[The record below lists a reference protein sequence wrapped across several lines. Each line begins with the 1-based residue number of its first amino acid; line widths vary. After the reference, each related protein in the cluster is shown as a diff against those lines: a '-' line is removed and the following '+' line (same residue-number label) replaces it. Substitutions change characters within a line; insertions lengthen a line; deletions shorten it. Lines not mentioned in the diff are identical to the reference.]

1 MNSPGRCTTSSP
13 KVYASQF
20 KKVGPGG
27 TCPSSYLGLLLLEI
41 LQINLK
47 QVPTWKWGKAFIF
60 WLCLLIYIWLLMQS
74 FYLILT
80 WDSTDVRK
88 ELSSSKLDSW
98 FCHLPYMLPHG
109 ASVSSAV
116 RWTLEWWL
124 TPGGSMRTQWDV
136 CKVYSMGHIVRVQC
150 T

>member
-1 MNSPGRCTTSSP
+1 MNSPGRCTISSP
-13 KVYASQF
+13 KVYASRLR
-20 KKVGPGG
+20 KWD
-27 TCPSSYLGLLLLEI
+27 LGEPVPAPI
-41 LQINLK
+41 WGSFFLQINLK

-60 WLCLLIYIWLLMQS
+60 WLCLVMYIWLLMQS